1 MGTVWGV
8 AITSAILQTTLNNR
22 LPSALAGIGESEK
35 AIIPDRSEEAHANES
50 QLQVIDEVRHSVTA
64 LRKLR
69 PPVQDL
75 VRGVYYDGIR
85 YAFAASTAV
94 ATLAVLAS
102 LFANGRGLRS
112 TSR

>member
-8 AITSAILQTTLNNR
+8 AITSAILQTTLNRR
-22 LPSALAGIGESEK
+22 LPSALAEIGENEK
-35 AIIPDRSEEAHANES
+35 AINLDRSEEAHADERRT
-50 QLQVIDEVRHSVTA
+50 QVIDEVRHSVTA
-64 LRKLR
+64 LRKL
-69 PPVQDL
+69 PPAVQGL

-85 YAFAASTAV
+85 YAFAASTAF